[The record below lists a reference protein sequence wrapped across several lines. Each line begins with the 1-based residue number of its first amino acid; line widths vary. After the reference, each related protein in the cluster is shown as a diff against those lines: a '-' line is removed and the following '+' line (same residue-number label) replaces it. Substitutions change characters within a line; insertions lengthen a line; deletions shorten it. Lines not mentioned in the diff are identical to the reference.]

1 MIATDRMP
9 LLYFLRNAAVL
20 PFCNPSYEDTTTIE
34 FPCGLTIIDTD
45 SNYLEIE
52 NYANKITDSVRYTHA
67 KHHIDGHRPN
77 RQRWDLYVAITQV
90 TEEENLYYAWCEC
103 DQT

>member
-67 KHHIDGHRPN
+67 KHHIDGHTPASHS
-77 RQRWDLYVAITQV
+77 WDIVIEATQIEDSESHYVTRCGCGG
-90 TEEENLYYAWCEC
+90 T
-103 DQT
+103 